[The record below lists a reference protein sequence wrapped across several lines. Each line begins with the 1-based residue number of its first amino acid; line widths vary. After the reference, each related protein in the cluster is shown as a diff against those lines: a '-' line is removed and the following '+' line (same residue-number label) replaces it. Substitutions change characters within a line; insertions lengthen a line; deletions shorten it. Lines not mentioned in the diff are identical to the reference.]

1 MNQTLYEVYTF
12 AEATRMLN
20 MSPAFLNKLVKQGKL
35 IKNMHYREAGRNKLI
50 TKEAIIR
57 IAKIRG
63 IEVSSYFRIDEVNR

>member
-12 AEATRMLN
+12 AEATKMLD

-35 IKNMHYREAGRNKLI
+35 INNIHYREAGRNKLI

-57 IAKIRG
+57 LAKIRG
-63 IEVSSYFRIDEVNR
+63 IEIKL